1 MLSTCLCSRWGRMLN
16 AVGHC
21 GGGRTPAVTV
31 PGRLYLTFAVESC
44 VPIASVL
51 HKMKPAIGRDED
63 FSAQA
68 VHYLPE
74 SEEQVCLAVTRL
86 ESGAWKAHLRGRG
99 ISIAEHFD
107 SAERARE
114 EVLGWFQRSFIFHAC
129 NPRCRL
135 QSLPA
140 TNGRGSTSHLSAW
153 GEEATAKG
161 V

>member
-1 MLSTCLCSRWGRMLN
+1 
-16 AVGHC
+16 
-21 GGGRTPAVTV
+21 
-31 PGRLYLTFAVESC
+31 
-44 VPIASVL
+44 
-51 HKMKPAIGRDED
+51 MKLGTDRDED
-63 FSAQA
+63 LAAQA

-74 SEEQVCLAVTRL
+74 SEEQVCLAVTKL

-107 SAERARE
+107 SSERARE
-114 EVLGWFQRSFIFHAC
+114 AVLGWFQRSFGSHAC

-140 TNGRGSTSHLSAW
+140 TNGRGSASCWSAW
-153 GEEATAKG
+153 GEEAAAEG